1 MTVDCTYGLNP
12 QQAEAVIN
20 TEGPMLIMAGA
31 GSGKTKVLT
40 CRVANLLQKGV
51 RPYRILAITFTNKA
65 AAEMRER
72 VNNMSGPAAKDVW
85 LFTFHAFCARFLRME
100 IDKLPG
106 YNKNFAIYDT
116 DDTKKLIKG
125 ILKELNID
133 DNRFSPNKILNK
145 ISEAKNKLI
154 DAEHFSQSID
164 SVDFNDKK
172 VAEVYERY
180 QTQLKLNN
188 ALDFDDLLMLSI
200 KLLQENKEVR
210 EKYQDSFDYLLVDE
224 YQDTNHAQYLLTK
237 FLAAKHRNICVVGDA
252 DQSIYGWRGADIQ
265 NILDFEKDYPD
276 AKVIKLEQNYRS
288 TQIILDAA
296 NAVIENNTGR
306 KPKNLW
312 TENKSGADI
321 IYFQAVDERDEAR
334 FVIEQ
339 LQNLQRTENKKL
351 GDMAILYR
359 TNTQSRIFEEMLIKS
374 GISYNMVGGL
384 KFYERKEIKDIIA
397 YLRVIFN
404 PADSLSLLRIINVP
418 KRGIGDASLA
428 KIQAHAAANNVSLF
442 EAVSNAAAIDGLSS
456 RFVSKLDDL
465 AGIIFELM
473 NLANEAPVEDLIDRV
488 LRDTGY
494 LEELENERTPQAQS
508 RIDNLHELISVAQEF
523 AASEEENNLEN
534 FLAHVALVSDIDDT
548 ELGEDA
554 ITLMTLHSSK
564 GLEFSVV
571 FLVGMEEGLFPHART
586 LMDETEIEEER
597 RLCYV
602 GITRAKEKL
611 FLSSTKMR
619 TIYGNTVTYPP
630 SRFLQEI
637 PARLVKT
644 IKRQERFSALEN
656 FKQVSEKYSARPQ
669 KPASTFNPHSFMP
682 QKPAAAA
689 GGTGTRFN
697 TGDRVSHSKWGE
709 GMVVSVKDSPDG
721 QEVKVAFA
729 GAGVRSLITGYALL
743 KKSQHLS
750 GGHYGFRTCASTGR
764 SAETAQGNTP
774 SRIFILCTGCAGDY
788 RRRI

>member
-20 TEGPMLIMAGA
+20 TEGPILIMAGA

-106 YNKNFAIYDT
+106 YGGNFAIYDT
-116 DDTKKLIKG
+116 ADSQNLIKQ
-125 ILKELNID
+125 ILKEMNLD
-133 DNRFSPNKILNK
+133 DKRFQPSGILSR
-145 ISEAKNKLI
+145 ISNAKNALQ
-154 DAEHFSQSID
+154 DAAAFARQAG
-164 SVDFNDKK
+164 DFYEQK
-172 VAEVYERY
+172 VADIYSRYE
-180 QTQLKLNN
+180 QKLQLNN

-210 EKYQDSFDYLLVDE
+210 EKYQDRFDYLLVDE

-428 KIQAHAAANNVSLF
+428 KIQAYAAANNVSLF

-473 NLANEAPVEDLIDRV
+473 NLASEAPVEDLIDRV

-564 GLEFSVV
+564 GLEFPVV

-689 GGTGTRFN
+689 GGTAGTRFN

-729 GAGVRSLITGYALL
+729 GAGVRSLLTKYAVL
-743 KKSQHLS
+743 KKL
-750 GGHYGFRTCASTGR
+750 
-764 SAETAQGNTP
+764 
-774 SRIFILCTGCAGDY
+774 
-788 RRRI
+788 

>member
-106 YNKNFAIYDT
+106 YGGNFAIYDT
-116 DDTKKLIKG
+116 ADSQNLIKQ
-125 ILKELNID
+125 ILKEMNLD
-133 DNRFSPNKILNK
+133 DKRFQPSGILSR
-145 ISEAKNKLI
+145 ISNAKNALQ
-154 DAEHFSQSID
+154 DAEAFARQAG
-164 SVDFNDKK
+164 DFYEQK
-172 VAEVYERY
+172 VADIYSRYE
-180 QTQLKLNN
+180 QKLQLNN

-210 EKYQDSFDYLLVDE
+210 EKYQDRFDYLLVDE

-428 KIQAHAAANNVSLF
+428 KIQAYAAANNVSLF

-488 LRDTGY
+488 LHDTGY

-564 GLEFSVV
+564 GLEFPVV

-697 TGDRVSHSKWGE
+697 TGDRVSHNRWGE

-729 GAGVRSLITGYALL
+729 GAGVRSLLTKYAVL
-743 KKSQHLS
+743 KKL
-750 GGHYGFRTCASTGR
+750 
-764 SAETAQGNTP
+764 
-774 SRIFILCTGCAGDY
+774 
-788 RRRI
+788 

>member
-106 YNKNFAIYDT
+106 YGGNFAIYDT
-116 DDTKKLIKG
+116 ADSQNLIKQ
-125 ILKELNID
+125 ILKEMNLD
-133 DNRFSPNKILNK
+133 DKRFQPSGILSR
-145 ISEAKNKLI
+145 ISNAKNALQ
-154 DAEHFSQSID
+154 DAEAFARQAG
-164 SVDFNDKK
+164 DFYEQK
-172 VAEVYERY
+172 VADIYSRYE
-180 QTQLKLNN
+180 QKLQLNN

-210 EKYQDSFDYLLVDE
+210 EKYQDRFDYLLVDE

-428 KIQAHAAANNVSLF
+428 KIQAYAAANNVSLF

-564 GLEFSVV
+564 GLEFPVV

-689 GGTGTRFN
+689 GGTAGTRFN

-729 GAGVRSLITGYALL
+729 GAGVRSLLTKYAVL
-743 KKSQHLS
+743 KKL
-750 GGHYGFRTCASTGR
+750 
-764 SAETAQGNTP
+764 
-774 SRIFILCTGCAGDY
+774 
-788 RRRI
+788 

>member
-106 YNKNFAIYDT
+106 YGGNFAIYDT
-116 DDTKKLIKG
+116 ADSQNLIKQ
-125 ILKELNID
+125 ILKEMNLD
-133 DNRFSPNKILNK
+133 DKRFQPSGILSR
-145 ISEAKNKLI
+145 ISNAKNALQ
-154 DAEHFSQSID
+154 DADAFARQAG
-164 SVDFNDKK
+164 DFYEQK
-172 VAEVYERY
+172 VADIYSRY
-180 QTQLKLNN
+180 QQKLQLNN

-200 KLLQENKEVR
+200 RLLQENREVR
-210 EKYQDSFDYLLVDE
+210 EKYQDRFDYLLVDE

-237 FLAAKHRNICVVGDA
+237 LLAAKHRNICVVGDA

-288 TQIILDAA
+288 TQVILDAA

-312 TENKSGADI
+312 TENKNGADI

-339 LQNLQRTENKKL
+339 LQNLQSTENKKL

-428 KIQAHAAANNVSLF
+428 KIQAYAAANNVSLF
-442 EAVSNAAAIDGLSS
+442 EAVSNASAVEGLSS
-456 RFVSKLDDL
+456 RFVAKLDDL

-473 NLANEAPVEDLIDRV
+473 NLANEAPVEDLIERV
-488 LRDTGY
+488 LHDTGY
-494 LEELENERTPQAQS
+494 MEELENERTPQAQS

-523 AASEEENNLEN
+523 AKSEEENNLEN
-534 FLAHVALVSDIDDT
+534 FLAHVALVSDIDDA

-564 GLEFSVV
+564 GLEFPVV

-586 LMDETEIEEER
+586 LMDETEVEEER

-656 FKQVSEKYSARPQ
+656 FKQVSEKYSARQP

-682 QKPAAAA
+682 PKAAVAAA
-689 GGTGTRFN
+689 GGTAMRFN
-697 TGDRVSHSKWGE
+697 TGDKVSHSKWGE
-709 GMVVSVKDSPDG
+709 GMVVSVKDCDDG

-729 GAGVRSLITGYALL
+729 GAGVRSLLTKYAVL
-743 KKSQHLS
+743 KKL
-750 GGHYGFRTCASTGR
+750 
-764 SAETAQGNTP
+764 
-774 SRIFILCTGCAGDY
+774 
-788 RRRI
+788 

>member
-106 YNKNFAIYDT
+106 YGGNFAIYDT
-116 DDTKKLIKG
+116 ADSQNLIKQ
-125 ILKELNID
+125 ILKEMNLD
-133 DNRFSPNKILNK
+133 DKRFQPSGILSR
-145 ISEAKNKLI
+145 ISNAKNDLQ
-154 DAEHFSQSID
+154 DAAAFARQAG
-164 SVDFNDKK
+164 DFYEQK
-172 VAEVYERY
+172 VADIYSRYE
-180 QTQLKLNN
+180 QKLQLNN

-210 EKYQDSFDYLLVDE
+210 EKYQDRFDYLLVDE

-418 KRGIGDASLA
+418 KRGIGDASLG
-428 KIQAHAAANNVSLF
+428 KIQAYAAANNVSLF

-564 GLEFSVV
+564 GLEFPVV

-586 LMDETEIEEER
+586 LMNETEIEEER

-729 GAGVRSLITGYALL
+729 GAGVRSLLTKYAVL
-743 KKSQHLS
+743 KKL
-750 GGHYGFRTCASTGR
+750 
-764 SAETAQGNTP
+764 
-774 SRIFILCTGCAGDY
+774 
-788 RRRI
+788 

>member
-106 YNKNFAIYDT
+106 YGGNFAIYDT
-116 DDTKKLIKG
+116 ADSQNLIKQ
-125 ILKELNID
+125 ILKEMNLD
-133 DNRFSPNKILNK
+133 DKRFQPSGILSR
-145 ISEAKNKLI
+145 ISNAKNALQ
-154 DAEHFSQSID
+154 DAAAFARQAG
-164 SVDFNDKK
+164 DFYEQK
-172 VAEVYERY
+172 VADIYSRYE
-180 QTQLKLNN
+180 QKLQLNN

-210 EKYQDSFDYLLVDE
+210 EKYQDRFDYLLVDE

-428 KIQAHAAANNVSLF
+428 KIQAYAAANNVSLF

-488 LRDTGY
+488 LHDTGY

-564 GLEFSVV
+564 GLEFPVV

-586 LMDETEIEEER
+586 LMNETEIEEER

-656 FKQVSEKYSARPQ
+656 FKQVSEKYNARPQ

-682 QKPAAAA
+682 QKPAAVA

-729 GAGVRSLITGYALL
+729 GAGVRSLLTKYAVL
-743 KKSQHLS
+743 KKL
-750 GGHYGFRTCASTGR
+750 
-764 SAETAQGNTP
+764 
-774 SRIFILCTGCAGDY
+774 
-788 RRRI
+788 

>member
-106 YNKNFAIYDT
+106 YGGNFAIYDT
-116 DDTKKLIKG
+116 ADSQNLIKQ
-125 ILKELNID
+125 ILKEMNLD
-133 DNRFSPNKILNK
+133 DKRFQPSGILSR
-145 ISEAKNKLI
+145 ISNAKNALQ
-154 DAEHFSQSID
+154 DAAAFARQAG
-164 SVDFNDKK
+164 DFYEQK
-172 VAEVYERY
+172 VADIYSRYE
-180 QTQLKLNN
+180 QKLQLNN

-210 EKYQDSFDYLLVDE
+210 EKYQDRFDYLLVDE

-428 KIQAHAAANNVSLF
+428 KIQAYAAANNVSLF

-564 GLEFSVV
+564 GLEFPVV

-656 FKQVSEKYSARPQ
+656 FKQVSEKYSARSQ

-729 GAGVRSLITGYALL
+729 GAGVRSLLTKYAVL
-743 KKSQHLS
+743 KKL
-750 GGHYGFRTCASTGR
+750 
-764 SAETAQGNTP
+764 
-774 SRIFILCTGCAGDY
+774 
-788 RRRI
+788 

>member
-1 MTVDCTYGLNP
+1 MTVDCTYGLNS

-106 YNKNFAIYDT
+106 YGGNFAIYDT
-116 DDTKKLIKG
+116 ADSQNLIKQ
-125 ILKELNID
+125 ILKEMNLD
-133 DNRFSPNKILNK
+133 DKRFQPSGILSR
-145 ISEAKNKLI
+145 ISNAKNALQ
-154 DAEHFSQSID
+154 DAAAFARQAG
-164 SVDFNDKK
+164 DFYEQK
-172 VAEVYERY
+172 VADIYSRYE
-180 QTQLKLNN
+180 QKLQLNN

-210 EKYQDSFDYLLVDE
+210 EKYQDRFDYLLVDE

-428 KIQAHAAANNVSLF
+428 KIQAYAAANNVSLF

-456 RFVSKLDDL
+456 RFISKLDDL

-473 NLANEAPVEDLIDRV
+473 NLASEAPVEDLIDRV

-564 GLEFSVV
+564 GLEFPVV

-729 GAGVRSLITGYALL
+729 GAGVRSLLTKYAVL
-743 KKSQHLS
+743 KKL
-750 GGHYGFRTCASTGR
+750 
-764 SAETAQGNTP
+764 
-774 SRIFILCTGCAGDY
+774 
-788 RRRI
+788 

>member
-106 YNKNFAIYDT
+106 YGGNFAIYDT
-116 DDTKKLIKG
+116 ADSQNLIKQ
-125 ILKELNID
+125 ILKEMNLD
-133 DNRFSPNKILNK
+133 DKRFQPSGILSR
-145 ISEAKNKLI
+145 ISNAKNALQ
-154 DAEHFSQSID
+154 DAAAFARQAG
-164 SVDFNDKK
+164 DFYEQK
-172 VAEVYERY
+172 VADIYSRYE
-180 QTQLKLNN
+180 QKLQLNN

-210 EKYQDSFDYLLVDE
+210 EKYQDRFDYLLVDE

-428 KIQAHAAANNVSLF
+428 KIQAYAAANNVSLF

-473 NLANEAPVEDLIDRV
+473 NLASEAPVEDLIDRV
-488 LRDTGY
+488 LHDTGY

-564 GLEFSVV
+564 GLEFPVV

-682 QKPAAAA
+682 QKRAAAA

-729 GAGVRSLITGYALL
+729 GAGVRSLLTKYAVL
-743 KKSQHLS
+743 KKL
-750 GGHYGFRTCASTGR
+750 
-764 SAETAQGNTP
+764 
-774 SRIFILCTGCAGDY
+774 
-788 RRRI
+788 

>member
-106 YNKNFAIYDT
+106 YGGNFAIYDT
-116 DDTKKLIKG
+116 ADSQNLIKQ
-125 ILKELNID
+125 ILKEMNLD
-133 DNRFSPNKILNK
+133 DKRFQPSGILSR
-145 ISEAKNKLI
+145 ISNAKNALQ
-154 DAEHFSQSID
+154 DAAAFARQSG
-164 SVDFNDKK
+164 DFYEQK
-172 VAEVYERY
+172 VADIYSRYE
-180 QTQLKLNN
+180 QKLQLNN

-210 EKYQDSFDYLLVDE
+210 EKYQDRFDYLLVDE

-428 KIQAHAAANNVSLF
+428 KIQAYAAANNVSLF

-564 GLEFSVV
+564 GLEFPVV

-709 GMVVSVKDSPDG
+709 GMIVSVKDSPDG

-729 GAGVRSLITGYALL
+729 GAGVRSLLTKYAVL
-743 KKSQHLS
+743 KKL
-750 GGHYGFRTCASTGR
+750 
-764 SAETAQGNTP
+764 
-774 SRIFILCTGCAGDY
+774 
-788 RRRI
+788 

>member
-106 YNKNFAIYDT
+106 YGGNFAIYDT
-116 DDTKKLIKG
+116 ADSQNLIKQ
-125 ILKELNID
+125 ILKEMNLD
-133 DNRFSPNKILNK
+133 DKRFQPSGILSR
-145 ISEAKNKLI
+145 ISNAKNALQ
-154 DAEHFSQSID
+154 DAAAFARQAG
-164 SVDFNDKK
+164 DFYEQK
-172 VAEVYERY
+172 VADIYSRYE
-180 QTQLKLNN
+180 QKLQLNN

-210 EKYQDSFDYLLVDE
+210 EKYQDRFDYLLVDE

-428 KIQAHAAANNVSLF
+428 KIQAYAAASNVSLF

-473 NLANEAPVEDLIDRV
+473 NLASEAPVEDLIDRV

-564 GLEFSVV
+564 GLEFPVV

-689 GGTGTRFN
+689 GGTDTRFN

-729 GAGVRSLITGYALL
+729 GAGVRSLLTKYAVL
-743 KKSQHLS
+743 KKL
-750 GGHYGFRTCASTGR
+750 
-764 SAETAQGNTP
+764 
-774 SRIFILCTGCAGDY
+774 
-788 RRRI
+788 

>member
-106 YNKNFAIYDT
+106 YGGNFAIYDT
-116 DDTKKLIKG
+116 ADSQNLIKQ
-125 ILKELNID
+125 ILKEMNLD
-133 DNRFSPNKILNK
+133 DKRFQPSGILSR
-145 ISEAKNKLI
+145 ISNAKNALQ
-154 DAEHFSQSID
+154 DAAAFARQAG
-164 SVDFNDKK
+164 DFYEQK
-172 VAEVYERY
+172 VADIYSRYE
-180 QTQLKLNN
+180 QKLQLNN

-210 EKYQDSFDYLLVDE
+210 EKYQDRFDYLLVDE

-288 TQIILDAA
+288 TQIILNAA

-428 KIQAHAAANNVSLF
+428 KIQAYAAGNNVSLF

-564 GLEFSVV
+564 GLEFPVV

-729 GAGVRSLITGYALL
+729 GAGVRSLLTKYAVL
-743 KKSQHLS
+743 KKL
-750 GGHYGFRTCASTGR
+750 
-764 SAETAQGNTP
+764 
-774 SRIFILCTGCAGDY
+774 
-788 RRRI
+788 

>member
-106 YNKNFAIYDT
+106 YGGNFAIYDT
-116 DDTKKLIKG
+116 ADSQNLIKQ
-125 ILKELNID
+125 ILKEMNLD
-133 DNRFSPNKILNK
+133 DKRFQPSGILSR
-145 ISEAKNKLI
+145 ISNAKNALQ
-154 DAEHFSQSID
+154 DAAAFARQAG
-164 SVDFNDKK
+164 DFYEQK
-172 VAEVYERY
+172 VADIYSRYE
-180 QTQLKLNN
+180 QKLQLNN

-210 EKYQDSFDYLLVDE
+210 EKYQDRFDYLLVDE

-312 TENKSGADI
+312 TDNKGGAEI
-321 IYFQAVDERDEAR
+321 TYFCANDGRDEAR

-339 LQNLQRTENKKL
+339 VQNLQQTKGKKL
-351 GDMAILYR
+351 GDMAVLYR
-359 TNTQSRIFEEMLIKS
+359 TNAQSRIFEEMLVKS
-374 GISYNMVGGL
+374 GISYNMVGSL

-428 KIQAHAAANNVSLF
+428 KIQAYAAANNVSLF

-465 AGIIFELM
+465 SRIIFEMM
-473 NLANEAPVEDLIDRV
+473 NQIDEIPVANLIN
-488 LRDTGY
+488 LLLNETGY
-494 LEELENERTPQAQS
+494 VKELENENTPQSQN
-508 RIDNLHELISVAQEF
+508 RIQNLNEFITFAQEF
-523 AASEEENNLEN
+523 DENEEERTLEN
-534 FLAHVALVSDIDDT
+534 FLASVALVSDIDESEIDS
-548 ELGEDA
+548 DA
-554 ITLMTLHSSK
+554 ITLMTLHSAK
-564 GLEFSVV
+564 GLEFPIV
-571 FLVGMEEGLFPHART
+571 FIVGMEENIFPSAQAINKEWEDDSK
-586 LMDETEIEEER
+586 MEEER

-611 FLSSTKMR
+611 YLSSAKAR
-619 TIYGNTVTYPP
+619 TIYGEDQYNKP
-630 SRFLQEI
+630 SRFLFEI
-637 PARLVKT
+637 PQNLIKT

-729 GAGVRSLITGYALL
+729 GAGVRSLLTKYAVL
-743 KKSQHLS
+743 KKL
-750 GGHYGFRTCASTGR
+750 
-764 SAETAQGNTP
+764 
-774 SRIFILCTGCAGDY
+774 
-788 RRRI
+788 

>member
-1 MTVDCTYGLNP
+1 MTVDCTCGLNP

-106 YNKNFAIYDT
+106 YGGNFAIYDT
-116 DDTKKLIKG
+116 ADSQNLIKQ
-125 ILKELNID
+125 ILKEMNLD
-133 DNRFSPNKILNK
+133 DKRFQPSGILSR
-145 ISEAKNKLI
+145 ISNAKNALQ
-154 DAEHFSQSID
+154 DAAAFARQAG
-164 SVDFNDKK
+164 DFYEQK
-172 VAEVYERY
+172 VADIYSRYE
-180 QTQLKLNN
+180 QKLQLNN

-210 EKYQDSFDYLLVDE
+210 EKYQDRFDYLLVDE

-428 KIQAHAAANNVSLF
+428 KIQAYAAANNVSLF

-473 NLANEAPVEDLIDRV
+473 NLAGEAPVEDLIDRV

-564 GLEFSVV
+564 GLEFPVV

-729 GAGVRSLITGYALL
+729 GAGVRSLLTKYAVL
-743 KKSQHLS
+743 KKL
-750 GGHYGFRTCASTGR
+750 
-764 SAETAQGNTP
+764 
-774 SRIFILCTGCAGDY
+774 
-788 RRRI
+788 

>member
-40 CRVANLLQKGV
+40 CRVVNLLQKGV

-106 YNKNFAIYDT
+106 YGGNFAIYDT
-116 DDTKKLIKG
+116 ADSQNLIKQ
-125 ILKELNID
+125 ILKEMNLD
-133 DNRFSPNKILNK
+133 DKRFQPSGILSR
-145 ISEAKNKLI
+145 ISNAKNALQ
-154 DAEHFSQSID
+154 DAAAFARQAG
-164 SVDFNDKK
+164 DFYEQK
-172 VAEVYERY
+172 VADIYSRYE
-180 QTQLKLNN
+180 QKLQLNN

-210 EKYQDSFDYLLVDE
+210 EKYQDRFDYLLVDE

-428 KIQAHAAANNVSLF
+428 KIQAYAAANNVSLF

-473 NLANEAPVEDLIDRV
+473 NLAGEAPVEDLIDRV

-564 GLEFSVV
+564 GLEFPVV

-689 GGTGTRFN
+689 VGTGTRFN
-697 TGDRVSHSKWGE
+697 IGDRVSHSKWGE

-729 GAGVRSLITGYALL
+729 GAGVRSLLTKYAVL
-743 KKSQHLS
+743 KKL
-750 GGHYGFRTCASTGR
+750 
-764 SAETAQGNTP
+764 
-774 SRIFILCTGCAGDY
+774 
-788 RRRI
+788 

>member
-106 YNKNFAIYDT
+106 YGGNFAIYDT
-116 DDTKKLIKG
+116 ADSQNLIKQ
-125 ILKELNID
+125 ILKEMNLD
-133 DNRFSPNKILNK
+133 DKRFQPSGILSR
-145 ISEAKNKLI
+145 ISNAKNALQ
-154 DAEHFSQSID
+154 DAAAFARQAG
-164 SVDFNDKK
+164 DFYEQK
-172 VAEVYERY
+172 VADIYSRYE
-180 QTQLKLNN
+180 QKLQLNN

-210 EKYQDSFDYLLVDE
+210 EKYQDRFDYLLVDE

-339 LQNLQRTENKKL
+339 LQNLQCTENKKL

-428 KIQAHAAANNVSLF
+428 KIQAYAAGNNVSLF

-473 NLANEAPVEDLIDRV
+473 NLASEAPVEDLIDRV

-564 GLEFSVV
+564 GLEFPVV
-571 FLVGMEEGLFPHART
+571 FLVGMEEGLFPHSRT

-669 KPASTFNPHSFMP
+669 KPASTFNQHSFMP
-682 QKPAAAA
+682 QKPVAAA

-709 GMVVSVKDSPDG
+709 GMVVSVKDSLDG

-729 GAGVRSLITGYALL
+729 GAGVRSLLTKYAVL
-743 KKSQHLS
+743 KKL
-750 GGHYGFRTCASTGR
+750 
-764 SAETAQGNTP
+764 
-774 SRIFILCTGCAGDY
+774 
-788 RRRI
+788 

>member
-72 VNNMSGPAAKDVW
+72 VNNISGPAAKDVW

-106 YNKNFAIYDT
+106 YGGNFAIYDT
-116 DDTKKLIKG
+116 ADSQNLIKQ
-125 ILKELNID
+125 ILKEMNLD
-133 DNRFSPNKILNK
+133 DKRFQPSGILSR
-145 ISEAKNKLI
+145 ISNAKNALQ
-154 DAEHFSQSID
+154 DAVAFARQAG
-164 SVDFNDKK
+164 DFYEQK
-172 VAEVYERY
+172 VADIYSRYE
-180 QTQLKLNN
+180 QKLQLNN

-210 EKYQDSFDYLLVDE
+210 EKYQDRFDYLLVDE

-428 KIQAHAAANNVSLF
+428 KIQAYAAANNVSLF

-564 GLEFSVV
+564 GLEFPVV

-729 GAGVRSLITGYALL
+729 GAGVRSLLTKYAVL
-743 KKSQHLS
+743 KKL
-750 GGHYGFRTCASTGR
+750 
-764 SAETAQGNTP
+764 
-774 SRIFILCTGCAGDY
+774 
-788 RRRI
+788 

>member
-106 YNKNFAIYDT
+106 YGGNFAIYDT
-116 DDTKKLIKG
+116 ADSQNLIKQ
-125 ILKELNID
+125 ILKEMNLD
-133 DNRFSPNKILNK
+133 DKRFQPSGILSR
-145 ISEAKNKLI
+145 ISNAKNALQ
-154 DAEHFSQSID
+154 DAAAFARQAG
-164 SVDFNDKK
+164 DFYEQK
-172 VAEVYERY
+172 VADIYSRYE
-180 QTQLKLNN
+180 QKLQLNN

-210 EKYQDSFDYLLVDE
+210 EKYQDRFDYLLVDE

-428 KIQAHAAANNVSLF
+428 KIQAYAAGNNVSLF

-523 AASEEENNLEN
+523 AASEKENNLEN

-564 GLEFSVV
+564 GLEFPVV

-729 GAGVRSLITGYALL
+729 GAGVRSLLTKYAVL
-743 KKSQHLS
+743 KKL
-750 GGHYGFRTCASTGR
+750 
-764 SAETAQGNTP
+764 
-774 SRIFILCTGCAGDY
+774 
-788 RRRI
+788 

>member
-106 YNKNFAIYDT
+106 YGGNFAIYDT
-116 DDTKKLIKG
+116 ADSQNLIKQ
-125 ILKELNID
+125 ILKEMNLD
-133 DNRFSPNKILNK
+133 DKRFQPSGILSR
-145 ISEAKNKLI
+145 ISNAKNALQ
-154 DAEHFSQSID
+154 DAAAFARQAG
-164 SVDFNDKK
+164 DFYEQK
-172 VAEVYERY
+172 VADIYSRYE
-180 QTQLKLNN
+180 QKLQLNN

-210 EKYQDSFDYLLVDE
+210 EKYQDRFDYLLVDE

-428 KIQAHAAANNVSLF
+428 KIQAYAAANNVSLF

-473 NLANEAPVEDLIDRV
+473 NLASEAPVEDLIDRV

-564 GLEFSVV
+564 GLEFPVV

-689 GGTGTRFN
+689 GGTGTCFN

-729 GAGVRSLITGYALL
+729 GAGVRSLLTKYAVL
-743 KKSQHLS
+743 KKL
-750 GGHYGFRTCASTGR
+750 
-764 SAETAQGNTP
+764 
-774 SRIFILCTGCAGDY
+774 
-788 RRRI
+788 

>member
-106 YNKNFAIYDT
+106 YGGNFAIYDT
-116 DDTKKLIKG
+116 ADSQNLIKQ
-125 ILKELNID
+125 ILKEMNLD
-133 DNRFSPNKILNK
+133 DKRFQPSGILSR
-145 ISEAKNKLI
+145 ISNAKNALQ
-154 DAEHFSQSID
+154 DAAAFARQAG
-164 SVDFNDKK
+164 DFYEQK
-172 VAEVYERY
+172 VADIYSRYE
-180 QTQLKLNN
+180 QKLQLNN

-210 EKYQDSFDYLLVDE
+210 EKYQDRFDYLLVDE

-428 KIQAHAAANNVSLF
+428 KIQAYAAANNVSLF

-564 GLEFSVV
+564 GLEFPVV

-682 QKPAAAA
+682 QKPAAVA

-729 GAGVRSLITGYALL
+729 GAGVRSLLTKYAVL
-743 KKSQHLS
+743 KKL
-750 GGHYGFRTCASTGR
+750 
-764 SAETAQGNTP
+764 
-774 SRIFILCTGCAGDY
+774 
-788 RRRI
+788 

>member
-106 YNKNFAIYDT
+106 YGGNFAIYDT
-116 DDTKKLIKG
+116 ADSQNLIKQ
-125 ILKELNID
+125 ILKEMNLD
-133 DNRFSPNKILNK
+133 DKRFQPSGILSR
-145 ISEAKNKLI
+145 ISNAKNDLQ
-154 DAEHFSQSID
+154 DAAAFARQAG
-164 SVDFNDKK
+164 DFYEQK
-172 VAEVYERY
+172 VADIYSRYE
-180 QTQLKLNN
+180 QKLQLNN

-210 EKYQDSFDYLLVDE
+210 EKYQDRFDYLLVDE

-288 TQIILDAA
+288 TQVILDAA

-428 KIQAHAAANNVSLF
+428 KIQAYAAANNVSLF

-564 GLEFSVV
+564 GLEFPVV

-729 GAGVRSLITGYALL
+729 GAGVRSLLTKYAVL
-743 KKSQHLS
+743 KKL
-750 GGHYGFRTCASTGR
+750 
-764 SAETAQGNTP
+764 
-774 SRIFILCTGCAGDY
+774 
-788 RRRI
+788 

>member
-106 YNKNFAIYDT
+106 YGGNFAIYDT
-116 DDTKKLIKG
+116 ADSQNLIKQ
-125 ILKELNID
+125 ILKEMNLD
-133 DNRFSPNKILNK
+133 DKRFQPSGILSR
-145 ISEAKNKLI
+145 ISNAKNALQ
-154 DAEHFSQSID
+154 DAAAFARQAG
-164 SVDFNDKK
+164 DFYEQK
-172 VAEVYERY
+172 VADIYSRYE
-180 QTQLKLNN
+180 QKLQLNN

-210 EKYQDSFDYLLVDE
+210 EKYQDRFDYLLVDE

-296 NAVIENNTGR
+296 NAVIENNSGR

-428 KIQAHAAANNVSLF
+428 KIQAYAAANNVSLF

-564 GLEFSVV
+564 GLEFPVV

-729 GAGVRSLITGYALL
+729 GAGVRSLLTKYAVL
-743 KKSQHLS
+743 KKL
-750 GGHYGFRTCASTGR
+750 
-764 SAETAQGNTP
+764 
-774 SRIFILCTGCAGDY
+774 
-788 RRRI
+788 

>member
-106 YNKNFAIYDT
+106 YGGNFAIYDT
-116 DDTKKLIKG
+116 ADSQNLIKQ
-125 ILKELNID
+125 ILKEMNLD
-133 DNRFSPNKILNK
+133 DKRFQPSGILSR
-145 ISEAKNKLI
+145 ISNAKNALQ
-154 DAEHFSQSID
+154 DAAAFARQAG
-164 SVDFNDKK
+164 DFYEQK
-172 VAEVYERY
+172 VADIYSRYE
-180 QTQLKLNN
+180 QKLQLNN

-210 EKYQDSFDYLLVDE
+210 EKYQDRFDYLLVDE

-428 KIQAHAAANNVSLF
+428 KIQAYAAANNVSLF

-564 GLEFSVV
+564 GLEFPVV

-656 FKQVSEKYSARPQ
+656 FKQVSEKYSTRPQ

-729 GAGVRSLITGYALL
+729 GAGVRSLLTKYAVL
-743 KKSQHLS
+743 KKL
-750 GGHYGFRTCASTGR
+750 
-764 SAETAQGNTP
+764 
-774 SRIFILCTGCAGDY
+774 
-788 RRRI
+788 

>member
-106 YNKNFAIYDT
+106 YGGNFAIYDT
-116 DDTKKLIKG
+116 ADSQNLIKQ
-125 ILKELNID
+125 ILKEMNLD
-133 DNRFSPNKILNK
+133 DKRFQPSGILSR
-145 ISEAKNKLI
+145 ISNAKNALQ
-154 DAEHFSQSID
+154 DAASFARQAG
-164 SVDFNDKK
+164 DFYEQK
-172 VAEVYERY
+172 VADIYSRYE
-180 QTQLKLNN
+180 QKLQLNN

-210 EKYQDSFDYLLVDE
+210 EKYQDRFDYLLVDE

-428 KIQAHAAANNVSLF
+428 KIQAYAAANNVSLF

-456 RFVSKLDDL
+456 RFISKLDDL

-564 GLEFSVV
+564 GLEFPVV

-637 PARLVKT
+637 PAHLVKT

-729 GAGVRSLITGYALL
+729 GAGVRSLLTKYAVL
-743 KKSQHLS
+743 KKL
-750 GGHYGFRTCASTGR
+750 
-764 SAETAQGNTP
+764 
-774 SRIFILCTGCAGDY
+774 
-788 RRRI
+788 

>member
-106 YNKNFAIYDT
+106 YGGNFAIYDT
-116 DDTKKLIKG
+116 ADSQNLIKQ
-125 ILKELNID
+125 ILKEMNLD
-133 DNRFSPNKILNK
+133 DKRFQPSGILSR
-145 ISEAKNKLI
+145 ISNAKNALQ
-154 DAEHFSQSID
+154 DAAAFARQAG
-164 SVDFNDKK
+164 DFYEQK
-172 VAEVYERY
+172 VADIYSRYE
-180 QTQLKLNN
+180 QKLQLNN

-210 EKYQDSFDYLLVDE
+210 EKYQDRFDYLLVDE

-418 KRGIGDASLA
+418 KRGIGDASLT
-428 KIQAHAAANNVSLF
+428 KIQAYAAANNVSLF

-473 NLANEAPVEDLIDRV
+473 NLASEAPVEDLIDRV

-564 GLEFSVV
+564 GLEFPVV

-689 GGTGTRFN
+689 GGTAGTRFN

-729 GAGVRSLITGYALL
+729 GAGVRSLLTKYAVL
-743 KKSQHLS
+743 KKL
-750 GGHYGFRTCASTGR
+750 
-764 SAETAQGNTP
+764 
-774 SRIFILCTGCAGDY
+774 
-788 RRRI
+788 

>member
-106 YNKNFAIYDT
+106 YGGNFAIYDT
-116 DDTKKLIKG
+116 ADSQNLIKQ
-125 ILKELNID
+125 ILKEMNLD
-133 DNRFSPNKILNK
+133 DKRFQPSGILSR
-145 ISEAKNKLI
+145 ISNAKNALQ
-154 DAEHFSQSID
+154 DAAAFARQAG
-164 SVDFNDKK
+164 DFYEQK
-172 VAEVYERY
+172 VADIYSRYE
-180 QTQLKLNN
+180 QKLQLNN

-210 EKYQDSFDYLLVDE
+210 EKYQDRFDYLLVDE

-276 AKVIKLEQNYRS
+276 SKVIKLEQNYRS

-428 KIQAHAAANNVSLF
+428 KIQAYAAANNVSLF

-473 NLANEAPVEDLIDRV
+473 NLASEAPVEDLIDRV

-564 GLEFSVV
+564 GLEFPVV

-729 GAGVRSLITGYALL
+729 GAGVRSLLTKYAVL
-743 KKSQHLS
+743 KKL
-750 GGHYGFRTCASTGR
+750 
-764 SAETAQGNTP
+764 
-774 SRIFILCTGCAGDY
+774 
-788 RRRI
+788 

>member
-106 YNKNFAIYDT
+106 YGGNFAIYDT
-116 DDTKKLIKG
+116 ADSQNLIKQ
-125 ILKELNID
+125 ILKEMNLD
-133 DNRFSPNKILNK
+133 DKRFQPSGILSR
-145 ISEAKNKLI
+145 ISNAKNALQ
-154 DAEHFSQSID
+154 DAAAFARQAG
-164 SVDFNDKK
+164 DFYEQK
-172 VAEVYERY
+172 VADIYSRYE
-180 QTQLKLNN
+180 QKLQLNN

-210 EKYQDSFDYLLVDE
+210 EKYQDRFDYLLVDE

-339 LQNLQRTENKKL
+339 LQNLQRTENKRL

-428 KIQAHAAANNVSLF
+428 KIQAYAAANNVSLF

-473 NLANEAPVEDLIDRV
+473 NLAGEAPVEDLIDRV

-564 GLEFSVV
+564 GLEFPVV

-729 GAGVRSLITGYALL
+729 GAGVRSLLTKYAVL
-743 KKSQHLS
+743 KKL
-750 GGHYGFRTCASTGR
+750 
-764 SAETAQGNTP
+764 
-774 SRIFILCTGCAGDY
+774 
-788 RRRI
+788 

>member
-106 YNKNFAIYDT
+106 YGGNFAIYDT
-116 DDTKKLIKG
+116 ADSQNLIKQ
-125 ILKELNID
+125 ILKEMNLD
-133 DNRFSPNKILNK
+133 DKRFQPSGILSR
-145 ISEAKNKLI
+145 ISNAKNALQ
-154 DAEHFSQSID
+154 DADAFARQAG
-164 SVDFNDKK
+164 DFYEQK
-172 VAEVYERY
+172 VADIYSRY
-180 QTQLKLNN
+180 QQKLQLNN

-200 KLLQENKEVR
+200 RLLQENREVR
-210 EKYQDSFDYLLVDE
+210 EKYQDRFDYLLVDE

-237 FLAAKHRNICVVGDA
+237 LLAAKHRNICVVGDA

-288 TQIILDAA
+288 TQVILDAA

-312 TENKSGADI
+312 TENKNGADI

-339 LQNLQRTENKKL
+339 LQNLQSTENKKL

-428 KIQAHAAANNVSLF
+428 KIQAYAAANNVSLF
-442 EAVSNAAAIDGLSS
+442 EAVSNASAVEGLSS
-456 RFVSKLDDL
+456 RFVAKLDDL

-488 LRDTGY
+488 LHDTGY
-494 LEELENERTPQAQS
+494 MEELENERTPQAQS

-523 AASEEENNLEN
+523 AKSEEENNLEN
-534 FLAHVALVSDIDDT
+534 FLAHVALVSDIDDA

-564 GLEFSVV
+564 GLEFPVV

-586 LMDETEIEEER
+586 LMDETEVEEER

-656 FKQVSEKYSARPQ
+656 FKQVSEKYSARQP

-682 QKPAAAA
+682 PKAAVAAA
-689 GGTGTRFN
+689 GGTAMRFN
-697 TGDRVSHSKWGE
+697 TGDKVSHSKWGE
-709 GMVVSVKDSPDG
+709 GMVVSVKDCDDG

-729 GAGVRSLITGYALL
+729 GAGVRSLLTKYAVL
-743 KKSQHLS
+743 KKL
-750 GGHYGFRTCASTGR
+750 
-764 SAETAQGNTP
+764 
-774 SRIFILCTGCAGDY
+774 
-788 RRRI
+788 

>member
-1 MTVDCTYGLNP
+1 MTVDCAYGLNP

-106 YNKNFAIYDT
+106 YGGNFAIYDT
-116 DDTKKLIKG
+116 ADSQNLIKQ
-125 ILKELNID
+125 ILKEMNLD
-133 DNRFSPNKILNK
+133 DKRFQPSGILSR
-145 ISEAKNKLI
+145 ISNAKNALQ
-154 DAEHFSQSID
+154 DAAAFARQAG
-164 SVDFNDKK
+164 DFYEQK
-172 VAEVYERY
+172 VADIYSRYE
-180 QTQLKLNN
+180 QKLQLNN

-210 EKYQDSFDYLLVDE
+210 EKYQDRFDYLLVDE

-428 KIQAHAAANNVSLF
+428 KIQAYAAANNVSLF

-473 NLANEAPVEDLIDRV
+473 NLAGEAPVEDLIDRV

-564 GLEFSVV
+564 GLEFPVV

-656 FKQVSEKYSARPQ
+656 FKQVSEKYSTRPQ

-729 GAGVRSLITGYALL
+729 GAGVRSLLTKYAVL
-743 KKSQHLS
+743 KKL
-750 GGHYGFRTCASTGR
+750 
-764 SAETAQGNTP
+764 
-774 SRIFILCTGCAGDY
+774 
-788 RRRI
+788 

>member
-106 YNKNFAIYDT
+106 YGGNFAIYDT
-116 DDTKKLIKG
+116 ADSQNLIKQ
-125 ILKELNID
+125 ILKEMNLD
-133 DNRFSPNKILNK
+133 DKRFQPSGILSR
-145 ISEAKNKLI
+145 ISNAKNALQ
-154 DAEHFSQSID
+154 DAAAFARQAG
-164 SVDFNDKK
+164 DFYEQK
-172 VAEVYERY
+172 VADIYSRYE
-180 QTQLKLNN
+180 QKLQLNN

-210 EKYQDSFDYLLVDE
+210 EKYQDRFDYLLVDE

-428 KIQAHAAANNVSLF
+428 KIQAYAAANNVSLF

-456 RFVSKLDDL
+456 RFISKLDDL

-473 NLANEAPVEDLIDRV
+473 NLAGEAPVEDLIDRV
-488 LRDTGY
+488 LHDTGY

-564 GLEFSVV
+564 GLEFPVV

-689 GGTGTRFN
+689 GGTAGTRFN

-729 GAGVRSLITGYALL
+729 GAGVRSLLTKYAVL
-743 KKSQHLS
+743 KKL
-750 GGHYGFRTCASTGR
+750 
-764 SAETAQGNTP
+764 
-774 SRIFILCTGCAGDY
+774 
-788 RRRI
+788 

>member
-106 YNKNFAIYDT
+106 YGGNFAIYDT
-116 DDTKKLIKG
+116 ADSQNLIKQ
-125 ILKELNID
+125 ILKEMNLD
-133 DNRFSPNKILNK
+133 DKRFQPSGILSR
-145 ISEAKNKLI
+145 ISNAKNALQ
-154 DAEHFSQSID
+154 DAAAFARQAG
-164 SVDFNDKK
+164 DFYEQK
-172 VAEVYERY
+172 VADIYSRYE
-180 QTQLKLNN
+180 QKLQLNN

-210 EKYQDSFDYLLVDE
+210 EKYQDRFDYLLVDE

-428 KIQAHAAANNVSLF
+428 KIQAYAAANNVSLF

-473 NLANEAPVEDLIDRV
+473 NLAGEAPVEDLIDRV

-564 GLEFSVV
+564 GLEFPVV

-637 PARLVKT
+637 PTRLVKT

-682 QKPAAAA
+682 QKPVAAA

-729 GAGVRSLITGYALL
+729 GAGVRSLLTKYAVL
-743 KKSQHLS
+743 KKL
-750 GGHYGFRTCASTGR
+750 
-764 SAETAQGNTP
+764 
-774 SRIFILCTGCAGDY
+774 
-788 RRRI
+788 

>member
-106 YNKNFAIYDT
+106 YGGNFAIYDT
-116 DDTKKLIKG
+116 ADSQNLIKQ
-125 ILKELNID
+125 ILKEMNLD
-133 DNRFSPNKILNK
+133 DKRFQPSGILSR
-145 ISEAKNKLI
+145 ISNAKNALQ
-154 DAEHFSQSID
+154 DAAAFARQAG
-164 SVDFNDKK
+164 DFYEQK
-172 VAEVYERY
+172 VADIYSRYE
-180 QTQLKLNN
+180 QKLQLNN

-210 EKYQDSFDYLLVDE
+210 EKYQDRFDYLLVDE

-428 KIQAHAAANNVSLF
+428 KIQAYAAANNVSLF

-473 NLANEAPVEDLIDRV
+473 NLAGEAPVEDLIDRV

-564 GLEFSVV
+564 GLEFPVV

-689 GGTGTRFN
+689 EGTGTRFN

-729 GAGVRSLITGYALL
+729 GAGVRSLLTKYAVL
-743 KKSQHLS
+743 KKL
-750 GGHYGFRTCASTGR
+750 
-764 SAETAQGNTP
+764 
-774 SRIFILCTGCAGDY
+774 
-788 RRRI
+788 

>member
-106 YNKNFAIYDT
+106 YGGNFAIYDT
-116 DDTKKLIKG
+116 ADSQNLIKQ
-125 ILKELNID
+125 ILKEMNLD
-133 DNRFSPNKILNK
+133 DKRFQPSGILSR
-145 ISEAKNKLI
+145 ISNAKNALQ
-154 DAEHFSQSID
+154 DAAAFARQAG
-164 SVDFNDKK
+164 DFYEQK
-172 VAEVYERY
+172 VADIYSRYE
-180 QTQLKLNN
+180 QKLQLNN

-210 EKYQDSFDYLLVDE
+210 EKYQDRFDYLLVDE

-312 TENKSGADI
+312 TENKRGADI

-428 KIQAHAAANNVSLF
+428 KIQAYAAANNVSLF

-473 NLANEAPVEDLIDRV
+473 NLAGEAPVEDLIDRV

-564 GLEFSVV
+564 GLEFPVV

-729 GAGVRSLITGYALL
+729 GAGVRSLLTKYAVL
-743 KKSQHLS
+743 KKL
-750 GGHYGFRTCASTGR
+750 
-764 SAETAQGNTP
+764 
-774 SRIFILCTGCAGDY
+774 
-788 RRRI
+788 

>member
-106 YNKNFAIYDT
+106 YGGNFAIYDT
-116 DDTKKLIKG
+116 ADSQNLIKQ
-125 ILKELNID
+125 ILKEMNLD
-133 DNRFSPNKILNK
+133 DKRFQPSGILSR
-145 ISEAKNKLI
+145 ISNAKNALQ
-154 DAEHFSQSID
+154 DVAAFARQAG
-164 SVDFNDKK
+164 DFYEQK
-172 VAEVYERY
+172 VADIYSRYE
-180 QTQLKLNN
+180 QKLQLNN

-210 EKYQDSFDYLLVDE
+210 EKYQDRFDYLLVDE

-312 TENKSGADI
+312 TKNKSGADI

-428 KIQAHAAANNVSLF
+428 KIQAYAAANNVSLF

-564 GLEFSVV
+564 GLEFPVV

-729 GAGVRSLITGYALL
+729 GAGVRSLLTKYAVL
-743 KKSQHLS
+743 KKL
-750 GGHYGFRTCASTGR
+750 
-764 SAETAQGNTP
+764 
-774 SRIFILCTGCAGDY
+774 
-788 RRRI
+788 